1 VGGTL
6 VRWPAVAERETSIR
20 RGIEALLTLASD
32 EAAAEGGLGVTRV
45 ARMLGREKTQV
56 SRTLATLAEYGLVD
70 RDPDTRAYRLGW
82 RIYAMAQM
90 AGSRHLLD
98 SARPLL
104 TDLVARFGEGA
115 HLSVLQGG
123 EVVTVLSE
131 QSPHAVRAVNWI
143 GRTTPAYC
151 TSAGKAL
158 LLDRTPQELDA
169 VFEARPFLAAGPA
182 TARTVTQLAA
192 AIGAARD
199 RGYAIAD
206 EEMDAGLTAAAAPV
220 RDGHGRIVAA
230 INVSGPSFRMR
241 PRLGEI
247 GAAVATAAAELSAV
261 LGQAAA
267 AGGASGGMP
276 SSSGSSPSSR
286 VRRATNSSSSSRT
299 ASSSGGGS

>member
-1 VGGTL
+1 
-6 VRWPAVAERETSIR
+6 
-20 RGIEALLTLASD
+20 
-32 EAAAEGGLGVTRV
+32 
-45 ARMLGREKTQV
+45 MLGREKTQV

-104 TDLVARFGEGA
+104 VDLVTRSGEGA
-115 HLSVLQGG
+115 HLSVLQAG

-143 GRTTPAYC
+143 GRNTPAYC

-158 LLDRTPQELDA
+158 LIDHTTAELEA
-169 VFEARPFLAAGPA
+169 LFEGRPFAAGGPA
-182 TARTVTQLAA
+182 TPRTVAELATGIA
-192 AIGAARD
+192 EARE

-220 RDGHGRIVAA
+220 RDGPGRIVAA

-241 PRLGEI
+241 PQLADI
-247 GAAVATAAAELSAV
+247 GAAVARAAAELSGI

-267 AGGASGGMP
+267 GCASGGMP

-286 VRRATNSSSSSRT
+286 VRRSTNSSSSSRT

>member
-1 VGGTL
+1 
-6 VRWPAVAERETSIR
+6 VAERETSIR
-20 RGIEALLTLASD
+20 RGVEALLTLASD

-104 TDLVARFGEGA
+104 TGLVARFGEGA

-143 GRTTPAYC
+143 GRNTPAYC

-158 LLDRTPQELDA
+158 LFDRTPDELEALFDA
-169 VFEARPFLAAGPA
+169 RTASRLAGAIAEARE
-182 TARTVTQLAA
+182 
-192 AIGAARD
+192 
-199 RGYAIAD
+199 RGYAVAD

-220 RDGHGRIVAA
+220 RDGGGRIVAA
-230 INVSGPSFRMR
+230 INVSGPSFRVR
-241 PRLGEI
+241 SRLPEI
-247 GAAVATAAAELSAV
+247 GAGVAAAAVELSAA
-261 LGQAAA
+261 L
-267 AGGASGGMP
+267 SGG
-276 SSSGSSPSSR
+276 
-286 VRRATNSSSSSRT
+286 
-299 ASSSGGGS
+299 

>member
-1 VGGTL
+1 
-6 VRWPAVAERETSIR
+6 VAERETSIR
-20 RGIEALLTLASD
+20 RGVEALLTLASD

-82 RIYAMAQM
+82 RIYAMAQT

-104 TDLVARFGEGA
+104 AGLVARFGEGA

-143 GRTTPAYC
+143 GRNTPADC

-158 LLDRTPQELDA
+158 LLDRTAAELEALFDA
-169 VFEARPFLAAGPA
+169 G
-182 TARTVTQLAA
+182 TARRLAG
-192 AIGAARD
+192 AIAEARD

-206 EEMDAGLTAAAAPV
+206 EEMETGLTAAAAPV

-230 INVSGPSFRMR
+230 INVSGPSFRVR
-241 PRLGEI
+241 SRLAEI
-247 GAAVATAAAELSAV
+247 GAGVAAAAAELSAA
-261 LGQAAA
+261 L
-267 AGGASGGMP
+267 SG
-276 SSSGSSPSSR
+276 R
-286 VRRATNSSSSSRT
+286 
-299 ASSSGGGS
+299 

>member
-1 VGGTL
+1 
-6 VRWPAVAERETSIR
+6 VAERETSIR
-20 RGIEALLTLASD
+20 RGVEALLTLASD

-82 RIYAMAQM
+82 RIYTMAQT

-104 TDLVARFGEGA
+104 ADLVARFGEGA
-115 HLSVLQGG
+115 HLSVLQGA

-143 GRTTPAYC
+143 GRHTPAYC

-158 LLDRTPQELDA
+158 LLDRAPGEL
-169 VFEARPFLAAGPA
+169 EALFDGRSFVATAPA
-182 TARTVTQLAA
+182 TARGVGELAA
-192 AIGAARD
+192 AIDEARE
-199 RGYAIAD
+199 RGYAVAD

-241 PRLGEI
+241 SRLDEI
-247 GAAVATAAAELSAV
+247 GAGVAAAAAELSAA
-261 LGQAAA
+261 L
-267 AGGASGGMP
+267 SG
-276 SSSGSSPSSR
+276 R
-286 VRRATNSSSSSRT
+286 
-299 ASSSGGGS
+299 

>member
-1 VGGTL
+1 
-6 VRWPAVAERETSIR
+6 VAERETSIR
-20 RGIEALLTLASD
+20 RGIEALLTLAGD
-32 EAAAEGGLGVTRV
+32 EAASEGGLGVTRV
-45 ARMLGREKTQV
+45 AQMLGREKTQV
-56 SRTLATLAEYGLVD
+56 SRTLATMAEYGLVD

-98 SARPLL
+98 AARPLL

-158 LLDRTPQELDA
+158 LLDHTPEELEA
-169 VFEARPFLAAGPA
+169 LFEGRPLVAAGPA
-182 TARTVTQLAA
+182 TVRTVAELLA
-192 AIGAARD
+192 AIGDARD
-199 RGYAIAD
+199 RGYAVAD

-230 INVSGPSFRMR
+230 INVSGPTFRMR
-241 PRLGEI
+241 PRLADI
-247 GAAVATAAAELSAV
+247 GAAVASAAAEVSA
-261 LGQAAA
+261 LPGQAA

-276 SSSGSSPSSR
+276 RSSGSSPSSR
-286 VRRATNSSSSSRT
+286 VRRSTNSSSSSRT
-299 ASSSGGGS
+299 ASSSGGDS

>member
-1 VGGTL
+1 
-6 VRWPAVAERETSIR
+6 
-20 RGIEALLTLASD
+20 
-32 EAAAEGGLGVTRV
+32 
-45 ARMLGREKTQV
+45 MLGREKTQV

-82 RIYAMAQM
+82 RIYAMAQT

-104 TDLVARFGEGA
+104 AGLVARFGEGA

-143 GRTTPAYC
+143 GRNTPADC

-158 LLDRTPQELDA
+158 LLDRTAAELEALFDA
-169 VFEARPFLAAGPA
+169 G
-182 TARTVTQLAA
+182 TARRLAG
-192 AIGAARD
+192 AIAEARD

-206 EEMDAGLTAAAAPV
+206 EEMETGLTAAAAPV

-230 INVSGPSFRMR
+230 INVSGPSFRVR
-241 PRLGEI
+241 SRLAEI
-247 GAAVATAAAELSAV
+247 GAGVAAAAAELSAA
-261 LGQAAA
+261 L
-267 AGGASGGMP
+267 SG
-276 SSSGSSPSSR
+276 R
-286 VRRATNSSSSSRT
+286 
-299 ASSSGGGS
+299 

>member
-1 VGGTL
+1 
-6 VRWPAVAERETSIR
+6 VAERETSIR
-20 RGIEALLTLASD
+20 RGVEALLTLASD

-56 SRTLATLAEYGLVD
+56 SRTLAALAEYGLVD

-90 AGSRHLLD
+90 AGSRRLLD

-104 TDLVARFGEGA
+104 AGLVARFGEGA

-143 GRTTPAYC
+143 GRSTPADR

-158 LLDRTPQELDA
+158 LLDRTAEEL
-169 VFEARPFLAAGPA
+169 EALFDGD
-182 TARTVTQLAA
+182 TASRLAA
-192 AIGAARD
+192 AIADARA

-220 RDGHGRIVAA
+220 RDGHERIVAA
-230 INVSGPSFRMR
+230 INVSGPSFRVR
-241 PRLGEI
+241 SRLAEI
-247 GAAVATAAAELSAV
+247 GAGAAAAAAELSAA
-261 LGQAAA
+261 L
-267 AGGASGGMP
+267 SG
-276 SSSGSSPSSR
+276 R
-286 VRRATNSSSSSRT
+286 
-299 ASSSGGGS
+299 

>member
-1 VGGTL
+1 M
-6 VRWPAVAERETSIR
+6 AERETSIR
-20 RGIEALLTLASD
+20 RGVEALLTLASD

-104 TDLVARFGEGA
+104 AGLVARFGEGA

-143 GRTTPAYC
+143 GRNTPAHC

-158 LLDRTPQELDA
+158 LLDRTTEEL
-169 VFEARPFLAAGPA
+169 EALFDLD
-182 TARTVTQLAA
+182 TARRVAA
-192 AIGAARD
+192 AIAESRD

-230 INVSGPSFRMR
+230 INVSGPSFRVR
-241 PRLGEI
+241 ARLAEI
-247 GAAVATAAAELSAV
+247 GAGVAAAAAELSAA
-261 LGQAAA
+261 L
-267 AGGASGGMP
+267 SG
-276 SSSGSSPSSR
+276 R
-286 VRRATNSSSSSRT
+286 
-299 ASSSGGGS
+299 

>member
-1 VGGTL
+1 
-6 VRWPAVAERETSIR
+6 VAERETSIR
-20 RGIEALLTLASD
+20 RGVEALLTLASD

-82 RIYAMAQM
+82 RIYAMAQT

-104 TDLVARFGEGA
+104 AGLVARFGEGA
-115 HLSVLQGG
+115 HLSVLQGT

-143 GRTTPAYC
+143 GRNTPAYC

-158 LLDRTPQELDA
+158 LLDRTTEEL
-169 VFEARPFLAAGPA
+169 EALFGGPTLAALAPA
-182 TARTVTQLAA
+182 IDQARE
-192 AIGAARD
+192 
-199 RGYAIAD
+199 RGWAIAD

-230 INVSGPSFRMR
+230 INVSGPSFRVR
-241 PRLGEI
+241 SRLAEI
-247 GAAVATAAAELSAV
+247 GAGVADAAGQLSAA
-261 LGQAAA
+261 L
-267 AGGASGGMP
+267 SG
-276 SSSGSSPSSR
+276 R
-286 VRRATNSSSSSRT
+286 
-299 ASSSGGGS
+299 

>member
-1 VGGTL
+1 
-6 VRWPAVAERETSIR
+6 VAERETSIR
-20 RGIEALLTLASD
+20 RGVEALLTLASD

-56 SRTLATLAEYGLVD
+56 SRTLSTLAEYGLVD

-90 AGSRHLLD
+90 AGSRRLLD

-104 TDLVARFGEGA
+104 AALVARFGEGA

-143 GRTTPAYC
+143 GRNTPADR

-158 LLDRTPQELDA
+158 LLDRTAAEL
-169 VFEARPFLAAGPA
+169 EALYDGD
-182 TARTVTQLAA
+182 TARRLAG
-192 AIGAARD
+192 AIAEARD

-230 INVSGPSFRMR
+230 INVSGPSFRVR
-241 PRLGEI
+241 SRLDEI
-247 GAAVATAAAELSAV
+247 GTGVADAAADLSAA
-261 LGQAAA
+261 L
-267 AGGASGGMP
+267 SG
-276 SSSGSSPSSR
+276 R
-286 VRRATNSSSSSRT
+286 
-299 ASSSGGGS
+299 

>member
-1 VGGTL
+1 VYPRLAWYVCPT
-6 VRWPAVAERETSIR
+6 VAERETSIR
-20 RGIEALLTLASD
+20 RGVEALLTLASD

-70 RDPDTRAYRLGW
+70 RDPETRAYRLGW
-82 RIYAMAQM
+82 RIYAMAQT
-90 AGSRHLLD
+90 AGSRRLLD

-104 TDLVARFGEGA
+104 AGLVARFGEGA

-143 GRTTPAYC
+143 GRNTPAYC

-158 LLDRTPQELDA
+158 LLDRTTEELGALFDGDTA
-169 VFEARPFLAAGPA
+169 RGLAGAIAEARE
-182 TARTVTQLAA
+182 
-192 AIGAARD
+192 

-230 INVSGPSFRMR
+230 INVSGPSFRVR
-241 PRLGEI
+241 SRLAEI
-247 GAAVATAAAELSAV
+247 GAGVADAAAELSAA
-261 LGQAAA
+261 L
-267 AGGASGGMP
+267 SG
-276 SSSGSSPSSR
+276 R
-286 VRRATNSSSSSRT
+286 
-299 ASSSGGGS
+299 

>member
-1 VGGTL
+1 
-6 VRWPAVAERETSIR
+6 VAERETSIR
-20 RGIEALLTLASD
+20 RGVEALLTLASD

-56 SRTLATLAEYGLVD
+56 SRTLSTLAEYGLVD

-82 RIYAMAQM
+82 RIYAMAQV
-90 AGSRHLLD
+90 AGSRRLLD
-98 SARPLL
+98 AARPLL
-104 TDLVARFGEGA
+104 VDLVARFGEGA

-143 GRTTPAYC
+143 GRSTPAYC

-158 LLDRTPQELDA
+158 LLDRTPEELEA
-169 VFEARPFLAAGPA
+169 LFEGRPLVAAGPA
-182 TARTVTQLAA
+182 TARSVTELAA
-192 AIGAARD
+192 AVDAAGD

-206 EEMDAGLTAAAAPV
+206 EELDAGLTAAAAPV
-220 RDGHGRIVAA
+220 RDGPGRIVAA

-241 PRLGEI
+241 PQLADI
-247 GAAVATAAAELSAV
+247 GAAVAGAAAELSGR
-261 LGQAAA
+261 LGQAA

-286 VRRATNSSSSSRT
+286 VRRSTKSSSSSRT

>member
-1 VGGTL
+1 M
-6 VRWPAVAERETSIR
+6 AERETSIR
-20 RGIEALLTLASD
+20 RGVEALLTLASD

-45 ARMLGREKTQV
+45 ARMMGREKTQV

-82 RIYAMAQM
+82 RIYAMAQV
-90 AGSRHLLD
+90 AGSRRLLD

-104 TDLVARFGEGA
+104 LDLVARFGEGA
-115 HLSVLQGG
+115 HLSVLQSG

-131 QSPHAVRAVNWI
+131 QSSHAVRAVNWI
-143 GRTTPAYC
+143 GRNTPAYC

-158 LLDRTPQELDA
+158 LLDHTPEEL
-169 VFEARPFLAAGPA
+169 EALFDGRPFTAAAPA
-182 TARTVTQLAA
+182 TPGSVAEVARG
-192 AIGAARD
+192 IDAARD
-199 RGYAIAD
+199 RGYAVAD

-220 RDGHGRIVAA
+220 RDGQGRIVAA

-241 PRLGEI
+241 PQLDEI
-247 GAAVATAAAELSAV
+247 GVAVTAAAADLSGQ
-261 LGQAAA
+261 LGQAA

-286 VRRATNSSSSSRT
+286 VRRSTNSSNSSRT

>member
-1 VGGTL
+1 VYSP
-6 VRWPAVAERETSIR
+6 PAWYVCPTVAERETSIR
-20 RGIEALLTLASD
+20 RGVETLLTLASD

-56 SRTLATLAEYGLVD
+56 SRTLSTLAEYGLVD

-104 TDLVARFGEGA
+104 AGLVARFGEGA
-115 HLSVLQGG
+115 HLSVLQGV

-143 GRTTPAYC
+143 GRSTPAYC

-158 LLDRTPQELDA
+158 LLDHTPEELEVLFDG
-169 VFEARPFLAAGPA
+169 RPFVGTAPA
-182 TARTVTQLAA
+182 TAGTVGELAA
-192 AIGAARD
+192 AICGARE
-199 RGYAIAD
+199 RGYAVAD

-220 RDGHGRIVAA
+220 RDGPGRIVAA
-230 INVSGPSFRMR
+230 INVSGPSFRVR
-241 PRLGEI
+241 SRLDEI
-247 GAAVATAAAELSAV
+247 GAGVAAAAAELSAA
-261 LGQAAA
+261 L
-267 AGGASGGMP
+267 SG
-276 SSSGSSPSSR
+276 R
-286 VRRATNSSSSSRT
+286 
-299 ASSSGGGS
+299 

>member
-1 VGGTL
+1 
-6 VRWPAVAERETSIR
+6 VAERETSIR
-20 RGIEALLTLASD
+20 RGVEALLTLASE

-82 RIYAMAQM
+82 RIYAMAQT

-104 TDLVARFGEGA
+104 AGLVARFGEGA
-115 HLSVLQGG
+115 HLSVLQGA

-143 GRTTPAYC
+143 GRNTPAYC

-158 LLDRTPQELDA
+158 LLDRTREELEGLFGGRTA
-169 VFEARPFLAAGPA
+169 AELAD
-182 TARTVTQLAA
+182 
-192 AIGAARD
+192 AIGAARE

-230 INVSGPSFRMR
+230 INVSGPTFRVR
-241 PRLGEI
+241 SRLDEI
-247 GAAVATAAAELSAV
+247 GAGVAAAAAELSAA
-261 LGQAAA
+261 L
-267 AGGASGGMP
+267 SG
-276 SSSGSSPSSR
+276 R
-286 VRRATNSSSSSRT
+286 
-299 ASSSGGGS
+299 